1 MKVALKKP
9 ALYWARYFIY
19 LFATV
24 IFFDYI
30 FYLHYRQ
37 KVVPGN
43 LESRQLT
50 ELEKKAGGILP
61 YLGSGKK
68 SGFDNFREGKD
79 NGVIRIGCFG
89 DSLTYGDEVDR
100 AHDYPSL
107 LQDIFRDNGFN
118 NVEVINFGIPGG
130 GFHQA
135 FILWQYLGLK
145 YGLDLIVLGPECFQH
160 DRDNTF
166 FPFWETYLKG
176 DIHFFHSRYIL
187 KDNDVELIDTR
198 GSTYREIILNYWRFT
213 PCKRYLRYDL
223 EAPAFIRAP
232 LACLA
237 PGRKI
242 GNPFYYKAD
251 PAKEMRSIY
260 KILLRKMADNTPQII
275 FANYDDKLVSL
286 AEETDKDNILS
297 RLLYRPIHF
306 PYTAF
311 GCHNSSCGNQA
322 LAQQIFDYLANGSES
337 SLTLIKTKDI
347 EGTRVDKSQTI
358 NKLELS
364 ELHEVAIEMG
374 DVKMGRFID
383 ALSGRPYSDLKNTGF
398 VSLLAVKNSGV
409 SVLDAQF
416 IPLNF
421 ELKDNMP
428 LKIRFRGNGKTEERI
443 LGNVKLLTHGLNIG
457 VVTLDC
463 VNYNIGAQ
471 VELAENHSMIQDLRL
486 SGGKLVAVLLG
497 NTPILYSQKGDSM
510 KFIPVSGN
518 LLLIRAD
525 GNVALDLEDIADE
538 GTVFLSFYTEQGGP
552 IRISFANW
560 FKMSE
565 KTGIDKI

>member
-1 MKVALKKP
+1 MIYKKP
-9 ALYWARYFIY
+9 VLYWIRYFIY
-19 LFATV
+19 LLATV
-24 IFFDYI
+24 FFFDYI

-37 KVVPGN
+37 KVIPDN

-50 ELEKKAGGILP
+50 ELEKKAGRIVP

-68 SGFDNFREGKD
+68 SGFDNFREEKD
-79 NGVIRIGCFG
+79 SGVIRIGCFG
-89 DSLTYGDEVDR
+89 DSLTYGDEVDK

-107 LQDIFRDNGFN
+107 LQDIFRDNGFK

-135 FILWQYLGLK
+135 FILWQYLGIK
-145 YGLDLIVLGPECFQH
+145 YGLDLVVLGPECFQH

-176 DIHFFHSRYIL
+176 DTHFFHSRYIL
-187 KDNDVELIDTR
+187 KDSDVELIDTR
-198 GSTYREIILNYWRFT
+198 GSTYKEIVLDYWRFI

-242 GNPFYYKAD
+242 RNPFYYKAD
-251 PAKEMRSIY
+251 PAGEMRIIY
-260 KILLRKMADNTPQII
+260 KILLRKMADKAPQVI
-275 FANYDDKLVSL
+275 FANYNDKLVSL
-286 AEETDKDNILS
+286 AEEIDKDNILS

-311 GCHNSSCGNQA
+311 GCHNSSWGNFI
-322 LAQQIFDYLANGSES
+322 LAQQIFGYATNRPESALNLIQTRDIKVSRPGRSQADEKLA
-337 SLTLIKTKDI
+337 
-347 EGTRVDKSQTI
+347 
-358 NKLELS
+358 LS
-364 ELHEVAIEMG
+364 RLQEVAFEMNNA
-374 DVKMGRFID
+374 KIGRFID
-383 ALSGRPYSDLKNTGF
+383 AVSGGPYFDLRNKGF
-398 VSLLAVKNSGV
+398 LSLLAVKRSGV
-409 SVLDAQF
+409 SILDAQF

-428 LKIRFRGNGKTEERI
+428 LKIRFQGNGKTEERD

-463 VNYNIGAQ
+463 VNYNIGAE

-486 SGGKLVAVLLG
+486 SGKRPVAVLLG
-497 NTPILYSQKGDSM
+497 NTPILYPQKGDSM
-510 KFIPVSGN
+510 KLIPVFGN

-525 GNVALDLEDIADE
+525 GNVALDSGDIADE
-538 GTVFLSFYTEQGGP
+538 GTVFLSFYAEQGGP
-552 IRISFANW
+552 IRIPFANW